1 MLNLPKIYLI
11 SPPEVELKSFSVR
24 LERALKTGLVPFFQ
38 LRLKN
43 LAEIEVMNI
52 AKELQKVCRNN
63 NCKFIINDFYQIAI
77 DSEADGVHLGA
88 EDANIS
94 AVRSQIGE
102 REFLIGAS
110 CYDSRELAINAEK
123 NGANLISFGA
133 FFPSK
138 TKKSRGNPSLDIID
152 WAKINLSVPI
162 SGIGGINSQNCAQFI
177 SHQIDYLCFISA
189 VWDHEIGEDFAVKEI
204 NNSLLQSFF
213 NQA

>member
-1 MLNLPKIYLI
+1 M
-11 SPPEVELKSFSVR
+11 ELKLFSVR

-43 LAEIEVMNI
+43 TPEIEMINI
-52 AKELQKVCRNN
+52 AKELQKICRDN

-88 EDANIS
+88 DDANIS
-94 AVRSQIGE
+94 EVRSQVGE

-110 CYDSRELAINAEK
+110 CYDSRELAISAEK

-152 WAKINLSVPI
+152 WAKINLTAPI
-162 SGIGGINSQNCAQFI
+162 SAIGGINSQNCAQFI
-177 SHQIDYLCFISA
+177 AHKVDYLCFISA
-189 VWDHEIGEDFAVKEI
+189 VWDHEKGEDFAVKEI
-204 NNSLLQSFF
+204 NSSLMKGFINEF
-213 NQA
+213 